1 MEADEK
7 RLQTELKIQKAFI
20 KIVNEKSFDKLT
32 ISALIKEAKINRGT
46 FYIHYLDKYD
56 LKSHYEDEIILG
68 IKSIFSN
75 YAKPDSLKNQNNDDA
90 FLQLFKYLYR
100 QRSLAEILLTD
111 FGSEFINEIKN
122 LILNLARNDSI
133 KDNILPQSFASEM
146 LTQDILNFLIYWL
159 MQTPVL
165 KPQKIY
171 EIFLYTRKLTPE
183 QLSYKCT

>member
-7 RLQTELKIQKAFI
+7 RIQTELKIQKAFI
-20 KIVNEKSFDKLT
+20 KIVKEKSFDKLT

-56 LKSHYEDEIILG
+56 LKSHYEDEMILD

-75 YAKPDSLKNQNNDDA
+75 YEKPDSLRNQGNDDA

-100 QRSLAEILLTD
+100 QRSLSVILLTD
-111 FGSEFINEIKN
+111 FGSDFINEVKK
-122 LILNLARNDSI
+122 L
-133 KDNILPQSFASEM
+133 
-146 LTQDILNFLIYWL
+146 ILNFLVYWL

-183 QLSYKCT
+183 QLSYKCF

>member
-7 RLQTELKIQKAFI
+7 RIQTELKIQNAFI
-20 KIVNEKSFDKLT
+20 KIVKEKSFDKLT

-56 LKSHYEDEIILG
+56 LKSHYEDEMILD

-75 YAKPDSLKNQNNDDA
+75 YEKPDSLRNQDNDDA

-100 QRSLAEILLTD
+100 QRSLSVILLTD
-111 FGSEFINEIKN
+111 FGSDFINEVKK
-122 LILNLARNDSI
+122 L
-133 KDNILPQSFASEM
+133 
-146 LTQDILNFLIYWL
+146 ILNFLVYWL

-183 QLSYKCT
+183 QLSYKCF

>member
-20 KIVNEKSFDKLT
+20 KIVKEKSFDKLT

-56 LKSHYEDEIILG
+56 LKSHYEDEMILD

-75 YAKPDSLKNQNNDDA
+75 YEKPDSLRNQGNDDA

-100 QRSLAEILLTD
+100 QRSLSVILLTD
-111 FGSEFINEIKN
+111 FGSDFINEVKK
-122 LILNLARNDSI
+122 L
-133 KDNILPQSFASEM
+133 
-146 LTQDILNFLIYWL
+146 ILNFLVYWL

-183 QLSYKCT
+183 QLSYKCF